1 MNSQRKTVIFD
12 MDGVIF
18 DTENLWMDGWKHAG
32 AAFGVENAGEIFKKV
47 IGTTSIKTKEI
58 ALENFGDDFPYDD
71 FLKIASDYFWG
82 YQEKYGMGEPT
93 DEMMDAMKVDMDKYE
108 YDRIIAFGSGTI
120 VDICKVLSCEIPDK
134 AADLYTG
141 KVEAKRIKELVLVPT
156 TCGTGSEVTNVAVAS
171 IPSMDLKKGI
181 ATEETYADCAVLI
194 PESLAGLPDKVFAT
208 SSVDAL
214 IHAVESFL
222 SPKASPFTDLFGAK
236 AIEMIMNGYAKIIE
250 RGGNTKENRADLLK
264 DFAIASNYAGIA
276 FGNAGCGAVHA
287 LSYAHGGAFHIPH
300 GEANFICFT
309 EVFKMYMRKQPTG
322 KIEVLNKMLADVMG
336 CDLANVYDELDA
348 FLGKILDKKPL
359 KEYGMTEDQV
369 APFAKST
376 VDNQQRLLGNNYVPL
391 TEEEI
396 AEIFQNLY

>member
-1 MNSQRKTVIFD
+1 MQALRVVPSIHY
-12 MDGVIF
+12 F
-18 DTENLWMDGWKHAG
+18 DTFKDFNDEFKLGKGDILVTNQWMYD
-32 AAFGVENAGEIFKKV
+32 
-47 IGTTSIKTKEI
+47 
-58 ALENFGDDFPYDD
+58 PYVKPLGIDMPVV
-71 FLKIASDYFWG
+71 
-82 YQEKYGMGEPT
+82 YQEKYGAGEPT
-93 DEMMDAMKVDMDKYE
+93 DEMMDAMKAEMDKYD
-108 YDRIIAFGSGTI
+108 YNRIIAFGGGTI
-120 VDICKVLSCEIPDK
+120 VDCCKVLACDIPDK
-134 AADLYTG
+134 VADLYTG
-141 KVEAKRIKELVLVPT
+141 KVAPKRVKELIVVPT

-171 IPSMDLKKGI
+171 IPSLNLKKGI
-181 ATEETYADCAVLI
+181 ADEETYADIAVLI
-194 PESLAGLPDKVFAT
+194 PESLQGLPDKVFAT

-222 SPKASPFTDLFGAK
+222 SPKASPFTEMYSIK
-236 AIEMIMNGYAKIIE
+236 AIEMIMNGYKTIIE

-264 DFAIASNYAGIA
+264 DFCLAANYAGIA

-309 EVFKMYMRKQPTG
+309 EVFKMYMRKQPVG
-322 KIEVLNKMLADVMG
+322 KIQIANKLFADVLG
-336 CDLANVYDELDA
+336 CAEADVYPELDK
-348 FLGKILDKKPL
+348 FLGKILEKKPL

>member
-1 MNSQRKTVIFD
+1 MQALRVVPKIFY
-12 MDGVIF
+12 F
-18 DTENLWMDGWKHAG
+18 DTFKEFHEEFKLGKGDILVTNEWMYTPYVAPLGID
-32 AAFGVENAGEIFKKV
+32 IPV
-47 IGTTSIKTKEI
+47 I
-58 ALENFGDDFPYDD
+58 
-71 FLKIASDYFWG
+71 

-108 YDRIIAFGSGTI
+108 YDRIIAFGGGTI

-208 SSVDAL
+208 SSVDGL

-322 KIEVLNKMLADVMG
+322 KIEVLNKMLADAMG
-336 CDLANVYDELDA
+336 CDTANVYDELDA

>member
-1 MNSQRKTVIFD
+1 MQTLRVVPSIHY
-12 MDGVIF
+12 F
-18 DTENLWMDGWKHAG
+18 DTFKDFNDEFKLGKGDILVTNQWMYD
-32 AAFGVENAGEIFKKV
+32 
-47 IGTTSIKTKEI
+47 
-58 ALENFGDDFPYDD
+58 PYVKPLGIDMPVV
-71 FLKIASDYFWG
+71 
-82 YQEKYGMGEPT
+82 YQEKYGAGEPT
-93 DEMMDAMKVDMDKYE
+93 DEMMDAMKAEMDKYD
-108 YDRIIAFGSGTI
+108 YNRIIAFGGGTI
-120 VDICKVLSCEIPDK
+120 VDCCKVLACDIPDK
-134 AADLYTG
+134 VADLYTG
-141 KVEAKRIKELVLVPT
+141 KVAPKRVKELVVVPT

-171 IPSMDLKKGI
+171 IPSLNLKKGI
-181 ATEETYADCAVLI
+181 ADEETYADIAVLI
-194 PESLAGLPDKVFAT
+194 PESLQGLPDKVFAT

-222 SPKASPFTDLFGAK
+222 SPKASPFTEMYSIK
-236 AIEMIMNGYAKIIE
+236 AIEMIMNGYKTIIE

-264 DFAIASNYAGIA
+264 DFCLAANYAGIA

-309 EVFKMYMRKQPTG
+309 EVFKMYMRKQPVG
-322 KIEVLNKMLADVMG
+322 KIQIANKLFADVLG
-336 CDLANVYDELDA
+336 CAEADVYPELDK
-348 FLGKILDKKPL
+348 FLGKILEKKPL

>member
-1 MNSQRKTVIFD
+1 MQALRVVPSINY
-12 MDGVIF
+12 F
-18 DTENLWMDGWKHAG
+18 DTFKDFNDEFKLGKGDILVTNQWMYD
-32 AAFGVENAGEIFKKV
+32 
-47 IGTTSIKTKEI
+47 
-58 ALENFGDDFPYDD
+58 PYVKPLGIDMPVV
-71 FLKIASDYFWG
+71 
-82 YQEKYGMGEPT
+82 YQEKYGAGEPT
-93 DEMMDAMKVDMDKYE
+93 DEMMDAMKAEMDKYD
-108 YDRIIAFGSGTI
+108 YNRIIAFGGGTI
-120 VDICKVLSCEIPDK
+120 VDCCKVLACDIPDK
-134 AADLYTG
+134 VADLYTG
-141 KVEAKRIKELVLVPT
+141 KVAPKRVKELVVVPT

-171 IPSMDLKKGI
+171 IPSLNLKKGI
-181 ATEETYADCAVLI
+181 ADEETYADIAVLI
-194 PESLAGLPDKVFAT
+194 PESLQGLPDKVFAT

-222 SPKASPFTDLFGAK
+222 SPKASPFTEMYSIK
-236 AIEMIMNGYAKIIE
+236 AIEMIMNGYKTIIE

-264 DFAIASNYAGIA
+264 DFCLAANYAGIA

-309 EVFKMYMRKQPTG
+309 EVFKMYMRKQPVG
-322 KIEVLNKMLADVMG
+322 KIQIANKLFADVLG
-336 CDLANVYDELDA
+336 CAEADVYPELDK
-348 FLGKILDKKPL
+348 FLGKILEKKPL

>member
-1 MNSQRKTVIFD
+1 MQALRVVPKIFY
-12 MDGVIF
+12 F
-18 DTENLWMDGWKHAG
+18 DTFKEFNEEFKLGKGDILVTNAWMYDPYVAPLG
-32 AAFGVENAGEIFKKV
+32 IDIPV
-47 IGTTSIKTKEI
+47 I
-58 ALENFGDDFPYDD
+58 
-71 FLKIASDYFWG
+71 

-108 YDRIIAFGSGTI
+108 YDRIIAFGGGTI
-120 VDICKVLSCEIPDK
+120 VDICKVLACEIPDK

-171 IPSMDLKKGI
+171 IPSMNLKKGI
-181 ATEETYADCAVLI
+181 ATEETYADAAVLI

-336 CDLANVYDELDA
+336 CDTANVYEELDA

>member
-1 MNSQRKTVIFD
+1 MQALRVVPSIHY
-12 MDGVIF
+12 F
-18 DTENLWMDGWKHAG
+18 DTFKDFNDEFKLGKGDILVTNQWMYD
-32 AAFGVENAGEIFKKV
+32 
-47 IGTTSIKTKEI
+47 
-58 ALENFGDDFPYDD
+58 PYVKPLGIDMPVV
-71 FLKIASDYFWG
+71 
-82 YQEKYGMGEPT
+82 YQEKYGAGEPT
-93 DEMMDAMKVDMDKYE
+93 DEMMDAMKAEMDKYD
-108 YDRIIAFGSGTI
+108 YNRIIAFGGGTI
-120 VDICKVLSCEIPDK
+120 VDCCKVLACDIPDK
-134 AADLYTG
+134 VADLYTG
-141 KVEAKRIKELVLVPT
+141 KVAPKRVKELVVVPT

-171 IPSMDLKKGI
+171 IPSLNLKKGI
-181 ATEETYADCAVLI
+181 ADEETYADIAVLI
-194 PESLAGLPDKVFAT
+194 PESLQGLPDKVFAT

-222 SPKASPFTDLFGAK
+222 SPKASPFTEMYSIK
-236 AIEMIMNGYAKIIE
+236 AIEMIMNGYKTIIE

-264 DFAIASNYAGIA
+264 DFCLAANYAGIA

-309 EVFKMYMRKQPTG
+309 EVFKMYMRKQPVG
-322 KIEVLNKMLADVMG
+322 KIQIANKLFADVLG
-336 CDLANVYDELDA
+336 CAEADVYPELDK
-348 FLGKILDKKPL
+348 FLGKILEKKPL

-396 AEIFQNLY
+396 AEIFHNLY

>member
-1 MNSQRKTVIFD
+1 MQALRVVPKIFY
-12 MDGVIF
+12 F
-18 DTENLWMDGWKHAG
+18 DTFKEFNEEFKLGKGDILVTNAWMYDPYVAPLG
-32 AAFGVENAGEIFKKV
+32 IDIPV
-47 IGTTSIKTKEI
+47 I
-58 ALENFGDDFPYDD
+58 
-71 FLKIASDYFWG
+71 

-108 YDRIIAFGSGTI
+108 YDRIIAFGGGTI
-120 VDICKVLSCEIPDK
+120 VDICKVLACEIPDK

-171 IPSMDLKKGI
+171 IPSMNLKKGI
-181 ATEETYADCAVLI
+181 ATEETYADAAVLI

-250 RGGNTKENRADLLK
+250 RGGNSKENRADLLK

-336 CDLANVYDELDA
+336 CDTANVYEELDA

>member
-1 MNSQRKTVIFD
+1 MQALRVVPKIFY
-12 MDGVIF
+12 F
-18 DTENLWMDGWKHAG
+18 DTFKEFHEEFKLGKGDILVTNEWMYTPYVAPLGID
-32 AAFGVENAGEIFKKV
+32 IPV
-47 IGTTSIKTKEI
+47 I
-58 ALENFGDDFPYDD
+58 
-71 FLKIASDYFWG
+71 

-108 YDRIIAFGSGTI
+108 YDRIIAFGGGTI

-156 TCGTGSEVTNVAVAS
+156 TCVTGSEVTNVAVAS

-222 SPKASPFTDLFGAK
+222 SPKASPFTYLFGAK